1 MAMAWVAPG
10 GHLGTVEGA
19 SVVVL
24 IMGGKGDNF
33 LLNARS
39 ANWNPVGRAAQ
50 LNMNF

>member
-1 MAMAWVAPG
+1 MAMAWDSPG

-19 SVVVL
+19 SVVVSC
-24 IMGGKGDNF
+24 MGGKGGNV

-39 ANWNPVGRAAQ
+39 ANWNPVGRAAE